1 VIYFPQL
8 SSGAISQFPLRRE
21 SGYRTL
27 VNRSLDG
34 REIRLQDLDFFE
46 REWELPLELLTD
58 GEWQAIQDLFAA
70 TQGRYKSFLF
80 LEPAENLLAWSEKY
94 TETVW
99 VKAGVTVTEGI
110 IDPFGATAA
119 SRLSGAGTLS
129 QTLAIP
135 AKFRYAA
142 SIWGR
147 TTAAEAALELTDGA
161 SQTAATALATD
172 GNWRRYALGTA
183 WTASAAETVTFRVI
197 APGGGTVDIY
207 GAQLEAQ
214 PTASDYKKTLDQG
227 GAHAG
232 ARFATDTLADQATE
246 PGRHAS
252 VIRISWTPSQT

>member
-1 VIYFPQL
+1 MIYFPQL

-27 VNRSLDG
+27 VNRSFDG
-34 REIRLQDLDFFE
+34 REIRLQDLDYFE
-46 REWELPLELLTD
+46 RQWELPLELLTD
-58 GEWQAIQDLFAA
+58 GEWQAIQDLFAT

-80 LEPAENLLAWSEKY
+80 LEPGESLLAWSENY
-94 TETVW
+94 AEAVW
-99 VKAGVTVTEGI
+99 VKAGVAVTPGI
-110 IDPFGATAA
+110 DDPFGATAA

-129 QTLAIP
+129 QVLAIP
-135 AKFRYAA
+135 AKLRYAA

-147 TTAAEAALELTDGA
+147 TTEAGAALELADGA
-161 SQTAATALATD
+161 GQTASAAFATD
-172 GNWRRYALGTA
+172 GSWRRYTLGTA
-183 WTASAAETVTFRVI
+183 WTASAAETVAFGVS
-197 APGGGTVDIY
+197 APGGGAVDIY

-214 PTASDYKKTLDQG
+214 PTASAYKKTLDQG
-227 GAHAG
+227 GVHAG